1 VIATTIDGRETGV
14 GAFVASL
21 LGLIG
26 LLIALPIVLLAGA
39 PFWGWLL
46 GVGLW
51 IVNWSVQLFTGRL
64 SLRISAPAAVG
75 VSGISFMARAWL
87 VAILLFVVALRFSQ
101 EAALA
106 AAGVFLAAF
115 TFDLAG
121 RAILFGLTQQQTPE
135 ESAAVAAEANA
146 AAGDIPAP
154 WTEELA
160 TQAHPAGPD
169 RPSE

>member
-1 VIATTIDGRETGV
+1 MSLTTLDSREPGV

-21 LGLIG
+21 LGFAG
-26 LLIALPIVLLAGA
+26 LLVALPIVLLAGA

-46 GVGLW
+46 GAGLW
-51 IVNWSVQLFTGRL
+51 VANWSVQLVTGKV

-115 TFDLAG
+115 TFDLIG
-121 RAILFGLTQQQTPE
+121 RAILFGLAQQRK
-135 ESAAVAAEANA
+135 AEAEEAAKAPAEA
-146 AAGDIPAP
+146 AAPP
-154 WTEELA
+154 PELA
-160 TQAHPAGPD
+160 GHGSPVGD
-169 RPSE
+169 RTGE

>member
-1 VIATTIDGRETGV
+1 MSITTLDSRDAGF

-21 LGLIG
+21 LGFVG
-26 LLIALPIVLLAGA
+26 LLVALPIVLLAGA

-46 GVGLW
+46 GAGLW
-51 IVNWSVQLFTGRL
+51 IVNWSVQLLTGKV

-115 TFDLAG
+115 TFDLVG
-121 RAILFGLTQQQTPE
+121 RAILFGLTQQQQADAE
-135 ESAAVAAEANA
+135 AAAKAAAESA
-146 AAGDIPAP
+146 PP
-154 WTEELA
+154 PPELA
-160 TQAHPAGPD
+160 GHGTSVGD
-169 RPSE
+169 RTGE